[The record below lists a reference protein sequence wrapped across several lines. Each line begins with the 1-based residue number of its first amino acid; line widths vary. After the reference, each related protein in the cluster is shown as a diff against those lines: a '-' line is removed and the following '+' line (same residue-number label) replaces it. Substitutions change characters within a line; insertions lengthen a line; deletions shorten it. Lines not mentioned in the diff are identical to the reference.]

1 MMPTNRHFKNHLSQR
16 PGQQSGF
23 TLLEATIALLV
34 LSIGMLG
41 ISALFFEGLKSGRT
55 AVYRTEAVYLA
66 SDMADRIRANP
77 LAGAAYEQDGANE
90 GCHDDAATCTP
101 QQVARE
107 DKLEWAADMA
117 EHMPADS
124 TATVNVADNGVTTV
138 YTIVMTW
145 PEPGFAAPLNYSLVV
160 ER

>member
-1 MMPTNRHFKNHLSQR
+1 MRINSHFLNRNSQ
-16 PGQQSGF
+16 QAGF

-55 AVYRTEAVYLA
+55 AVYRTEAVYIA

-77 LAGAAYEQDGANE
+77 LAGASYEEAGVNE
-90 GCHDDAATCTP
+90 GCHADAATCTP
-101 QQVARE
+101 AEVAHQ

-124 TATVNVADNGVTTV
+124 VATVTVANNGATTL
-138 YTIVMTW
+138 YTIEMAW
-145 PEPGFAAPLNYSLVV
+145 PEPGFLDPLTYTVVV